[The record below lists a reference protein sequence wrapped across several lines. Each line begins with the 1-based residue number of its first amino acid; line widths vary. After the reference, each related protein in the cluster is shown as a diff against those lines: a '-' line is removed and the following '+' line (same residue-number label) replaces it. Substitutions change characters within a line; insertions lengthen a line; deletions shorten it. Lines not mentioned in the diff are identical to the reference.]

1 MPCKPPP
8 APLDVDAHVFQEPWE
23 AETVALAGLLLKQG
37 LFTREEWRQALAF
50 QSLVAN
56 DDRERHAPYASWVSA
71 IESLMAAH
79 GGVTAEALAD
89 MRDTWKQAVDATPH
103 GEPIV
108 LGQRGR

>member
-1 MPCKPPP
+1 MPSDPTTPDRDED
-8 APLDVDAHVFQEPWE
+8 APVFQEPWE
-23 AETVALAGLLLKQG
+23 AETVALAGLLLQRG
-37 LFTREEWRQALAF
+37 LFTREEWRQALAS
-50 QSLVAN
+50 QSLVPN

-71 IESLMAAH
+71 IESLMVAH